1 MAKDPAFLFYTSD
14 FLSGVVDLTM
24 EERGQYITLLCL
36 QHQKG
41 FLNEKTIRLCVG
53 SVSVDVMSKF
63 KQSEDGNYYNERL
76 LEEVEKRKFFI
87 DSRRENGLKGGR
99 PKASEKPSGYPN
111 AEASEKP
118 NGEPKKNLREN
129 ENENENID
137 DLKGDERGKK
147 INIPFDD
154 FWELYDC
161 KKGDKEKVKAKWD
174 KLKDSEREAIMNHV
188 PLYKI
193 EKPDKMFRKHPSTY
207 LNNKSW
213 MDEVILPNGS
223 QNVTL
228 RQKTDYELELERKRE
243 EAKNRSYQE
252 S

>member
-99 PKASEKPSGYPN
+99 PKASVKPNGYPN
-111 AEASEKP
+111 VEANDYP
-118 NGEPKKNLREN
+118 NGKPSENLPEN
-129 ENENENID
+129 KD
-137 DLKGDERGKK
+137 DNK
-147 INIPFDD
+147 DD
-154 FWELYDC
+154 KED
-161 KKGDKEKVKAKWD
+161 KKGFSKKPTKDEFLKYCEERCATQGLRFFQHKSKASVKYDAWDANGWKDLNGNKISNWKAKIVANLQYW
-174 KLKDSEREAIMNHV
+174 KDEGVKMQPSVSGNNEIPEQFTYQN
-188 PLYKI
+188 
-193 EKPDKMFRKHPSTY
+193 EK
-207 LNNKSW
+207 
-213 MDEVILPNGS
+213 
-223 QNVTL
+223 
-228 RQKTDYELELERKRE
+228 
-243 EAKNRSYQE
+243 
-252 S
+252 